1 MSCERVGCHIAE
13 HGCEPGCIVCV
24 DAEGDRRCVLR
35 ERRTLQME
43 ICRKCRKR
51 VMCLAY
57 RGKAKDGGRE
67 RTPYVPMG
75 CEIVEDGVGPGNLHA
90 GREGDR

>member
-1 MSCERVGCHIAE
+1 
-13 HGCEPGCIVCV
+13 
-24 DAEGDRRCVLR
+24 
-35 ERRTLQME
+35 
-43 ICRKCRKR
+43 
-51 VMCLAY
+51 MCLAY